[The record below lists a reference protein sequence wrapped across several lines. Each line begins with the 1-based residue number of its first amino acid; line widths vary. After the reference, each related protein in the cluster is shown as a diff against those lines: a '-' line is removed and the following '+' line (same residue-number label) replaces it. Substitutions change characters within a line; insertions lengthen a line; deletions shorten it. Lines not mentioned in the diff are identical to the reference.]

1 MIQFDESEFQDGFT
15 TRSLLII
22 EHFHGKDI
30 ANILDSPV
38 VKIDVDANRR
48 ALRSDILHTA

>member
-1 MIQFDESEFQDGFT
+1 MIQFDDTEFQDGFT
-15 TRSLLII
+15 ARSLLMI
-22 EHFHGKDI
+22 ESLHGKDI

-38 VKIDVDANRR
+38 VKIDVDSNRR